1 MGYRKVRD
9 SGDEGATFGV
19 HVNPPKSERLVVEP
33 GDRVVVLA
41 EA

>member
-1 MGYRKVRD
+1 MGYRKASQ

-19 HVNPPKSERLVVEP
+19 RVNPPKSEKLVAEP

>member
-1 MGYRKVRD
+1 VSQ
-9 SGDEGATFGV
+9 SGDAGSTFGV
-19 HVNPPKSERLVVEP
+19 RVNPPKSEKLVVEP